1 MHDFDDES
9 VENSLVSKLKLI
21 VTGLFSVIIIYTIII
36 ALIDEVLARYG
47 AITFGFVIVLLAHPL
62 AYQQTLGSHRRTI
75 AWLIDSLL
83 IVGFIY
89 ATYWFAQIQSQ
100 LWTGFYMPDK
110 DNLVA
115 GAIGLLC
122 VLEATRRA
130 WGPTLVILVIVFVIF
145 GFLGQSLPGMLQHF
159 GMDVGNFMQIAWY
172 SFDGVFGRTTGLVAN
187 TVLVFLIFGAMLE
200 HTGAGKSLIRISTA
214 LTGRIR
220 GGAAHAAIVAS
231 AVFGMMS
238 GSVAA
243 NIAGT
248 GVFTIPMIKKQGF
261 SAKFAAAVETSASSG
276 GQLTPPIMAA
286 AVFIMADMVGMPY
299 LSIIAAAAL
308 PALFK
313 YMSLFAQVYAEAIR
327 TGQEPMDAADI
338 PKLAREDWINGL
350 LVFLPIATLMVAF
363 LMGFSPS
370 MSGFIG
376 LATATVAGLILNQE
390 FRRQPK
396 KMLTAFADGGESA
409 GKIMVAVA
417 AIGIVLSVVNE
428 TGIAI
433 RFATSIAV
441 WGEDYLF
448 VALLI
453 AMFGALILGMGL
465 PTLPAYLIIAIM
477 IAPAMIKAGVE
488 PLAAHMFVL
497 YYAVYSS
504 LVPPIAYGCYVAAPI
519 AGANPLATSF
529 TALRLSIIG
538 LLVPFVFVY
547 TPSLL
552 LVVEQFNYLDLATT
566 VLRLMVAIWM
576 FAACMGGA
584 DPWRGTLSLGNR
596 GLRMVAGFA
605 LMWPQTEVWG
615 VGLAMA
621 IAAQLFARRTNN

>member
-1 MHDFDDES
+1 MTQYN
-9 VENSLVSKLKLI
+9 NSSLDKSWLSPLKLL
-21 VTGLFSVIIIYTIII
+21 VTGAFSLIIIYTIVIV
-36 ALIDEVLARYG
+36 LIDEVVARYG
-47 AITFGFVIVLLAHPL
+47 AIAFGFVIVLLAHPL
-62 AYQQTLGSHRRTI
+62 AHSFPIGDKRRSLGWFVD
-75 AWLIDSLL
+75 AMLL
-83 IVGFIY
+83 IGFAY
-89 ATYWFAQIQSQ
+89 ATYWFSKIQSQ
-100 LWTGFYMPDK
+100 LWTGFYMPDT
-110 DNLVA
+110 DNVVA
-115 GAIGLLC
+115 GSIGLLC
-122 VLEATRRA
+122 LVEATRRA
-130 WGPTLVILVIVFVIF
+130 WGPSLVVLVVLFMAF
-145 GFLGQSLPGMLQHF
+145 GFAGQSLPGVLQHF

-200 HTGAGKSLIRISTA
+200 RTGAGASLIRISTA
-214 LTGRIR
+214 LTGRIH

-286 AVFIMADMVGMPY
+286 AVFVMADMVGLPY
-299 LSIIAAAAL
+299 LSIIVAAAL

-313 YMSLFAQVYAEAIR
+313 YLSLFSQVYAEAIR
-327 TGQEPMDAADI
+327 LGQEPMDPADI
-338 PKLAREDWINGL
+338 PQLDRHDWINGL
-350 LVFLPIATLMVAF
+350 LVVLPITTLMVSF
-363 LMGFSPS
+363 LMGYSPS
-370 MSGFIG
+370 LSGFIG
-376 LATATVAGLILNQE
+376 LATATIAGLVLNPE
-390 FRRQPK
+390 FRRKPK
-396 KMLTAFADGGESA
+396 LIFLAFADGGESA
-409 GKIMVAVA
+409 GKIMIAVG
-417 AIGIVLSVVNE
+417 AIGIVLAVVNE

-433 RFATSIAV
+433 RFATAIAV
-441 WGEDYLF
+441 WGEEYLF
-448 VALLI
+448 IALLI
-453 AMFGALILGMGL
+453 AMLGALVLGMGL

-504 LVPPIAYGCYVAAPI
+504 LVPPIAYGCYIAAPI
-519 AGANPLATSF
+519 AGSNPLATSF

-552 LVVEQFNYLDLATT
+552 LVVDSFNYPDLIFTM
-566 VLRLMVAIWM
+566 LRLLVAIWV
-576 FAACMGGA
+576 FATCMGGS
-584 DPWRGTLSLGNR
+584 DPWRGLLSLGNR
-596 GLRMVAGFA
+596 AIRLMAGFA
-605 LMWPQTEVWG
+605 LMWPQPEVWG
-615 VGLAMA
+615 VGLAVA
-621 IAAQLFARRTNN
+621 LLSQLPLRSASK